1 MLVIVGL
8 FFLCAYSVSPLKN
21 SHTFAWGMGGEVGLG
36 EWGIHLVAGLPTGA
50 EGPCSLHRSPEC
62 PYFSPCLSF
71 LSSGLGSQSGASVQ
85 VLWRLALRWP
95 APRQRRMPR
104 RMGKKPHKGAGCTQL
119 EGRRSQQVH
128 TQAACLV
135 PSFPSVMPGATP
147 LSLRGSAGRAVTPD
161 VCPLC
166 QHFRYASSPPPRQM
180 YSCDG
185 FSPSRNQL
193 RSVFL

>member
-1 MLVIVGL
+1 M
-8 FFLCAYSVSPLKN
+8 
-21 SHTFAWGMGGEVGLG
+21 GLG

-95 APRQRRMPR
+95 APRQRRMPW

-161 VCPLC
+161 VCPLLPTLQIC
-166 QHFRYASSPPPRQM
+166 F
-180 YSCDG
+180 
-185 FSPSRNQL
+185 L
-193 RSVFL
+193 RSARPNVLLRRLFAFQKSAEVCLPLTSHSNPLSL